1 MTPQRAASP
10 PQPRAAASA
19 ATRDTPS
26 APYDARRCPAT
37 GMIKTVCQ
45 CEVCADL
52 PEDATGTLAQQQASA
67 LRQRQER
74 EEELDAMIR
83 EAQERSLLE
92 Q

>member
-1 MTPQRAASP
+1 
-10 PQPRAAASA
+10 
-19 ATRDTPS
+19 
-26 APYDARRCPAT
+26 
-37 GMIKTVCQ
+37 MIKTVCQ